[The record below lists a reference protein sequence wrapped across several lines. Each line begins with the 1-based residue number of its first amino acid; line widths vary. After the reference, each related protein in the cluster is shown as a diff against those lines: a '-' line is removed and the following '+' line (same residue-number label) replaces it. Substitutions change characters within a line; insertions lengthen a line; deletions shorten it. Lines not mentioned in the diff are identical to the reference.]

1 MRVLV
6 NELQALKAKTG
17 IGHYTGEL
25 LRRLREQ
32 AGADRIETFPG
43 AWLRMAQSLGRLA
56 RGWLR
61 RGGAGSSAVGPGQ
74 GRWRAWCAHQTR
86 SLGRGLLEAEFRVR
100 CLKTAADLYH
110 EPDHV
115 PIPTELPTVV
125 TIHDLS
131 VLLHPEWHPAD
142 RVRGYEAR
150 FRRGLAQARHFL
162 AVSEFT
168 RQELI
173 QKLNVRP
180 ETVTRTYNGVRGGLG
195 PMPQAVVRAAL
206 RTLGLPP
213 RYFLYLGT
221 IEPRKNVMTLLH
233 AYVRLPSEL
242 RDRFPLLLV
251 GGWGWNSAAVAAY
264 LDSEARHRGVVYTG
278 YLPEKSLAAVLN
290 GARAMVYP
298 SLYEG
303 FGLPPVEMMAC
314 GGAVICSTAGALVE
328 TVGARAHLVRPL
340 DEDGWREALRR
351 AAADDDWVAELRRG
365 ATELVRPYTWERC
378 AAETL
383 AVYRAVCGRN
393 QSGEG
398 NLRRAG

>member
-1 MRVLV
+1 
-6 NELQALKAKTG
+6 
-17 IGHYTGEL
+17 
-25 LRRLREQ
+25 
-32 AGADRIETFPG
+32 
-43 AWLRMAQSLGRLA
+43 
-56 RGWLR
+56 
-61 RGGAGSSAVGPGQ
+61 
-74 GRWRAWCAHQTR
+74 
-86 SLGRGLLEAEFRVR
+86 
-100 CLKTAADLYH
+100 
-110 EPDHV
+110 
-115 PIPTELPTVV
+115 
-125 TIHDLS
+125 
-131 VLLHPEWHPAD
+131 
-142 RVRGYEAR
+142 
-150 FRRGLAQARHFL
+150 
-162 AVSEFT
+162 
-168 RQELI
+168 
-173 QKLNVRP
+173 
-180 ETVTRTYNGVRGGLG
+180 
-195 PMPQAVVRAAL
+195 
-206 RTLGLPP
+206 
-213 RYFLYLGT
+213 
-221 IEPRKNVMTLLH
+221 MTLLH

-264 LDSEARHRGVVYTG
+264 LDGEARHRGVVYTG

-328 TVGARAHLVRPL
+328 TVGARGTSRAAVGRGRLC
-340 DEDGWREALRR
+340 EALRR

-393 QSGEG
+393 ESGEG

>member
-1 MRVLV
+1 MGADFR
-6 NELQALKAKTG
+6 
-17 IGHYTGEL
+17 
-25 LRRLREQ
+25 LRRLR
-32 AGADRIETFPG
+32 
-43 AWLRMAQSLGRLA
+43 
-56 RGWLR
+56 
-61 RGGAGSSAVGPGQ
+61 
-74 GRWRAWCAHQTR
+74 
-86 SLGRGLLEAEFRVR
+86 
-100 CLKTAADLYH
+100 TAPDLYH
-110 EPDHV
+110 EPDH
-115 PIPTELPTVV
+115 IPTPTDLPTVV

-195 PMPQAVVRAAL
+195 PMPDADVQAAL

-221 IEPRKNVMTLLH
+221 IEPRKNLMTLLH
-233 AYVRLPSEL
+233 AYVRLPADL

-264 LDSEARHRGVVYTG
+264 LDGEARHRGVVYTG
-278 YLPEKSLAAVLN
+278 YLPEQSLAAVLN
-290 GARAMVYP
+290 GARALVYP

-314 GGAVICSTAGALVE
+314 GGAVLCSTAGALVE
-328 TVGARAHLVRPL
+328 TVGARAHLVEPL

-351 AAADDDWVAELRRG
+351 AAVDDDWHAELRRG
-365 ATELVRPYTWERC
+365 AAEVVRPYTWERC

-383 AVYRAVCGRN
+383 AVYRAVCGRT
-393 QSGEG
+393 GAAY
-398 NLRRAG
+398 LRKAG

>member
-32 AGADRIETFPG
+32 AGDDGIETFPG
-43 AWLRMAQSLGRLA
+43 PWLRMAQSLGRRA

-61 RGGAGSSAVGPGQ
+61 RGSAAAATIGPNQ
-74 GRWRAWCAHQTR
+74 GHWRAWCALPTR
-86 SLGRGLLEAEFRVR
+86 SLGRALLEADFRLR
-100 CLKTAADLYH
+100 RLRTAPDLYH
-110 EPDHV
+110 EPDHI
-115 PIPTELPTVV
+115 PIPTDVPTVV

-150 FRRGLAQARHFL
+150 FRRGLVQARHFL

-180 ETVTRTYNGVRGGLG
+180 EAVTRTYNGVRRGLG
-195 PMPQAVVRAAL
+195 PMPRTDVQAAL
-206 RTLGLPP
+206 RALGLPL

-233 AYVRLPSEL
+233 AYVRLPATV

-264 LDSEARHRGVVYTG
+264 LDGEARHRGVMYTG

-290 GARAMVYP
+290 GARALVYP

-314 GGAVICSTAGALVE
+314 GGAVLCSTAGALVE
-328 TVGARAHLVRPL
+328 TVGARAHLVEPL

-351 AAADDDWVAELRRG
+351 AAVDDDWLTELRRG
-365 ATELVRPYTWERC
+365 AAEVVRPYTWERC

-383 AVYRAVCGRN
+383 AVYRGVCGRTRVAD
-393 QSGEG
+393 
-398 NLRRAG
+398 LRKAG

>member
-17 IGHYTGEL
+17 IGHYTSEL

-32 AGADRIETFPG
+32 AGDDGIETFPG
-43 AWLRMAQSLGRLA
+43 PWLRMAQSLGRRA

-61 RGGAGSSAVGPGQ
+61 RGAVEGRPAAGRAAWGGPLAQ
-74 GRWRAWCAHQTR
+74 V
-86 SLGRGLLEAEFRVR
+86 LGRTLLAADFRLR
-100 CLKTAADLYH
+100 QLGKPDLYH
-110 EPDHV
+110 EPNH
-115 PIPTELPTVV
+115 IPLPTDLPTVV

-131 VLLHPEWHPAD
+131 VLLHPEWHPVD
-142 RVRGYEAR
+142 RVSGYEAR

-180 ETVTRTYNGVRGGLG
+180 ETVTRTYNGVRRGLG
-195 PMPQAVVRAAL
+195 PMPADDVRAAL
-206 RTLGLPP
+206 RVLGLPP

-233 AYVRLPSEL
+233 AYVRLPAEA

-264 LDSEARHRGVVYTG
+264 LDGEARHRGVVYTG
-278 YLPEKSLAAVLN
+278 YLPEAEPA
-290 GARAMVYP
+290 GRPERAP
-298 SLYEG
+298 APCCSSLYEG

-314 GGAVICSTAGALVE
+314 GGAVLCSTAGALVE
-328 TVGARAHLVRPL
+328 TVGARAHLVEPL
-340 DEDGWREALRR
+340 DEDGWREALHR
-351 AAADDDWVAELRRG
+351 AAVDDDWL
-365 ATELVRPYTWERC
+365 TELQRDAAEVVRPYTWERC

-383 AVYRAVCGRN
+383 AVYRAVCGRT
-393 QSGEG
+393 ETAD
-398 NLRRAG
+398 LRKAG